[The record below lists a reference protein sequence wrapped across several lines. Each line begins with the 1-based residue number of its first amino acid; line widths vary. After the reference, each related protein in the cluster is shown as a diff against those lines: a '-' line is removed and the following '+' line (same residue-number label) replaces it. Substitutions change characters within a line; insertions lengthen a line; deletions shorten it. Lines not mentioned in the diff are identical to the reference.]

1 MIIIQLFI
9 GIIFALG
16 IGCILFDV
24 FKIPSMKASRATH
37 NLGRKGD
44 KKVSNRRSNV
54 RQDDGRWEARI
65 IIGHK
70 NDGSPMYKSAFAK
83 TQKSALKQLHQ
94 LLDLY
99 RDVDLTEDCRM
110 TLGEWID
117 KWLDEYMIFTIKE
130 NTIKGYRSQIDHQI
144 KPFIGHK
151 QLASLTTA
159 DIQKFYNKIKKEG
172 RVHPH
177 PIHGHVLSD
186 SMVRKI
192 HMMLHEAME
201 VAVRERYIVRNP
213 TDNTTIPKK
222 TITEKQVLD
231 DSQLN
236 RFLEAIQGEPYWHD
250 FFYVEVMTGLR
261 RGEICGIKWSDI
273 DFNEGTLCIK
283 RSVSTKEGGG
293 VSIGE
298 TKTDAGVRTIIM
310 PPSVATLLQEKQAD
324 AISEWVFPH
333 YTNPSDPLHPSSAY
347 KKLKTILKNIE
358 LPMMRFHDLR
368 HTFAT
373 HATDGGVDPKTL
385 AGILGHTDASF
396 TLDTYTHVTGDM
408 QRNAMTVVNSM
419 MQQFLI
425 TEETDGK
432 E

>member
-1 MIIIQLFI
+1 MAKRRPQGDGTI
-9 GIIFALG
+9 
-16 IGCILFDV
+16 
-24 FKIPSMKASRATH
+24 
-37 NLGRKGD
+37 RK
-44 KKVSNRRSNV
+44 RS
-54 RQDDGRWEARI
+54 DGRWEARI

-99 RDVDLTEDCRM
+99 RDVDLTEECRM
-110 TLGEWID
+110 TLGEWMD
-117 KWLDEYMIFTIKE
+117 KWMDEYMIFTIKE

-201 VAVRERYIVRNP
+201 VSVRERYIVRNP

-222 TITEKQVLD
+222 TTTEKQVLD

-310 PPSVATLLQEKQAD
+310 PPSVATLLWKKRSD
-324 AISEWVFPH
+324 AINEWVFPH

-347 KKLKTILKNIE
+347 KKLKTLLKRLE
-358 LPMMRFHDLR
+358 LPLLRFHDLR

-373 HATDGGVDPKTL
+373 QATDGGVDPKTL

-396 TLDTYTHVTGDM
+396 TLDTYTHVTSDM
-408 QRNAMTVVNSM
+408 QRGASAIVNNM

-425 TEETDGK
+425 TEENNG
-432 E
+432 EQ

>member
-1 MIIIQLFI
+1 MHHYQNKRDIPGDF
-9 GIIFALG
+9 FPMPKAAFRLG
-16 IGCILFDV
+16 LDSGEIAVLAFLMYCEDR
-24 FKIPSMKASRATH
+24 KTYQCHPS
-37 NLGRKGD
+37 
-44 KKVSNRRSNV
+44 
-54 RQDDGRWEARI
+54 
-65 IIGHK
+65 
-70 NDGSPMYKSAFAK
+70 
-83 TQKSALKQLHQ
+83 
-94 LLDLY
+94 Y
-99 RDVDLTEDCRM
+99 RDVDLTEECRM
-110 TLGEWID
+110 TLGEWMD

-425 TEETDGK
+425 TEKTDGK

>member
-1 MIIIQLFI
+1 MAKRRPQGDGTI
-9 GIIFALG
+9 
-16 IGCILFDV
+16 
-24 FKIPSMKASRATH
+24 
-37 NLGRKGD
+37 RK
-44 KKVSNRRSNV
+44 RS
-54 RQDDGRWEARI
+54 DGRWEARI

-99 RDVDLTEDCRM
+99 RDIDLTEECRM
-110 TLGEWID
+110 TLGEWMD

-222 TITEKQVLD
+222 TTTEKQVLD

-310 PPSVATLLQEKQAD
+310 PPSVATLLWKKRSD
-324 AISEWVFPH
+324 AINEWVFPH

-347 KKLKTILKNIE
+347 KKLKTLLKRLE
-358 LPMMRFHDLR
+358 LPLLRFHDLR

-373 HATDGGVDPKTL
+373 QATDGGVDPKTL

-396 TLDTYTHVTGDM
+396 TLDTYTHVTSDM
-408 QRNAMTVVNSM
+408 QRGASAIVNTM

-425 TEETDGK
+425 TEENNG
-432 E
+432 EQ

>member
-1 MIIIQLFI
+1 MAKRRPQGDGTI
-9 GIIFALG
+9 
-16 IGCILFDV
+16 
-24 FKIPSMKASRATH
+24 
-37 NLGRKGD
+37 RK
-44 KKVSNRRSNV
+44 RS
-54 RQDDGRWEARI
+54 DGRWEARI

-99 RDVDLTEDCRM
+99 RDVDLTEECRM
-110 TLGEWID
+110 TLGEWMD
-117 KWLDEYMIFTIKE
+117 KWMDEYMIFTIKE

-159 DIQKFYNKIKKEG
+159 DIQKFYNRIKKEG
-172 RVHPH
+172 RVNPH

-222 TITEKQVLD
+222 TTTEKQVLD

-236 RFLEAIQGEPYWHD
+236 RFLEAIQCEPYWHD

-310 PPSVATLLQEKQAD
+310 PPSVATLLWKKRSD
-324 AISEWVFPH
+324 AINEWVFPH

-347 KKLKTILKNIE
+347 KKLKTLLKRLE
-358 LPMMRFHDLR
+358 LPLLRFHDLR

-373 HATDGGVDPKTL
+373 QATDGGVDPKTL

-396 TLDTYTHVTGDM
+396 TLDTYTHVTSDM
-408 QRNAMTVVNSM
+408 QRGASAIVNNM

-425 TEETDGK
+425 TEENNG
-432 E
+432 EQ

>member
-1 MIIIQLFI
+1 MAKRRPQGDGTI
-9 GIIFALG
+9 
-16 IGCILFDV
+16 
-24 FKIPSMKASRATH
+24 
-37 NLGRKGD
+37 RK
-44 KKVSNRRSNV
+44 RS
-54 RQDDGRWEARI
+54 DGRWEARI

-99 RDVDLTEDCRM
+99 RDVDLTEECRM
-110 TLGEWID
+110 TLGEWMD
-117 KWLDEYMIFTIKE
+117 KWMDEYMIFTIKE

-222 TITEKQVLD
+222 TTTEKQVLD

-283 RSVSTKEGGG
+283 RSVSTKEDGG

-310 PPSVATLLQEKQAD
+310 PPSVATLLWKKRSD
-324 AISEWVFPH
+324 AINEWVFPH

-347 KKLKTILKNIE
+347 KKLKTLLKRLE
-358 LPMMRFHDLR
+358 LPLLRFHDLR

-373 HATDGGVDPKTL
+373 QATDGGVDPKTL

-396 TLDTYTHVTGDM
+396 TLDTYTHVTSDM
-408 QRNAMTVVNSM
+408 QRGASAIVNNM

-425 TEETDGK
+425 TEENNG
-432 E
+432 EQ